1 MKAKT
6 IMQIRLNKFLAS
18 AGVASRR
25 KCDDLI
31 TAGKIKVNGEVAIK
45 LGLQIDD
52 ENDEVE
58 FDGTVVYPVEKKIY
72 IVVNK
77 PVGFVSTVKDEH
89 DRKTVIDLLPLTE
102 RVFPVGRLDYD
113 STGVLL
119 LTNDGPLS
127 HRLTH
132 PSYEI
137 EKTYH
142 VLLDKIITP
151 RDLYHIEHGIIL
163 DNKKTHP
170 CKVSQVRVYDNC
182 SLLSISIHEGR
193 NRQIRRMFEKL
204 EYEVQELDRIRFAN
218 IDLSGL
224 KRSEWRHLTK
234 NELSEI
240 KKILEY

>member
-1 MKAKT
+1 
-6 IMQIRLNKFLAS
+6 MQIRLNKFLAS

-31 TAGKIKVNGEVAIK
+31 ASGKVKVNGEVNTK

-58 FDGTVVYPVEKKIY
+58 FEDTVVYPVEKKIY
-72 IVVNK
+72 VVVNK

-89 DRKTVIDLLPLTE
+89 DRKTVIDLLPITE

-137 EKTYH
+137 EKTYY
-142 VLLDKIITP
+142 VLLDKIISP
-151 RDLYHIEHGIIL
+151 KDLYNIEHGIML
-163 DNKKTHP
+163 DGKKTHP
-170 CKVSQVRVYDNC
+170 CKASQIRVYDNC

-193 NRQIRRMFEKL
+193 NRQIRRMFEAL
-204 EYEVQELDRIRFAN
+204 EYEVQDLDRFQFAN
-218 IDLSGL
+218 INLTGL
-224 KRSEWRHLTK
+224 KRGEWRHLSQK
-234 NELSEI
+234 ELSELKNI
-240 KKILEY
+240 VEI

>member
-1 MKAKT
+1 
-6 IMQIRLNKFLAS
+6 MQIRLNKFLAS

-31 TAGKIKVNGEVAIK
+31 DAGKIKVNGEVTTK
-45 LGLQIDD
+45 LGLRIDD

-58 FDGTVVYPVEKKIY
+58 YDGTVVYPVQKKIY

-77 PVGFVSTVKDEH
+77 PAGIVSTIKDEH
-89 DRKTVIDLLPLTE
+89 DRKTVIDLLPITE
-102 RVFPVGRLDYD
+102 RIFPVGRLDYD

-137 EKTYH
+137 DKIYH
-142 VLLDKIITP
+142 ALLDKVITP
-151 RDLYHIEHGIIL
+151 KDLHHIEHGILL

-170 CKVSQVRVYDNC
+170 CKASQVRVYDNC

-193 NRQIRRMFEKL
+193 NRQIRRMFEEL
-204 EYEVQELDRIRFAN
+204 DYEVQELDRIRFAN

-224 KRSEWRHLTK
+224 KRGEWRHLTK
-234 NELSEI
+234 KEIAELLQIVQS
-240 KKILEY
+240 

>member
-1 MKAKT
+1 
-6 IMQIRLNKFLAS
+6 MQIRLNKFLAS

-31 TAGKIKVNGEVAIK
+31 ASGKVKVNGEVITK
-45 LGLQIDD
+45 LGLRIDV

-58 FDGTVVYPVEKKIY
+58 FESTEVYPVEKKIY
-72 IVVNK
+72 DVVNK
-77 PVGFVSTVKDEH
+77 LFVFLSNVKYEH
-89 DRKTVIDLLPLTE
+89 DRKTVIDLLPITE
-102 RVFPVGRLDYD
+102 RVFPVGRLDYE

-137 EKTYH
+137 DKTYH
-142 VLLDKIITP
+142 ALLDKVITP
-151 RDLYHIEHGIIL
+151 KDLYHIEHGIML

-170 CKVSQVRVYDNC
+170 CKASQVRVYDNC

-193 NRQIRRMFEKL
+193 NRQIRRMFEAL

-224 KRSEWRHLTK
+224 KRGEWRHLSK
-234 NELSEI
+234 NELSELKEI
-240 KKILEY
+240 VEF

>member
-1 MKAKT
+1 
-6 IMQIRLNKFLAS
+6 MQIRLNKFLAS

-31 TAGKIKVNGEVAIK
+31 SAGKVKVNGEVNTK

-52 ENDEVE
+52 EQDEVE
-58 FDGTVVYPVEKKIY
+58 FEGTVVYPAEKKIY
-72 IVVNK
+72 VVVNK

-89 DRKTVIDLLPLTE
+89 DRKTVIDLLPISE
-102 RVFPVGRLDYD
+102 RIFPVGRLDFD

-142 VLLDKIITP
+142 VLLDKVITP
-151 RDLYHIEHGIIL
+151 KDLYHVEHGIIL
-163 DNKKTHP
+163 DDKKTHP
-170 CKVSQVRVYDNC
+170 CKALQVRVYDNC

-193 NRQIRRMFEKL
+193 NRQIRRMFEML

-224 KRSEWRHLTK
+224 KRGEWRHLTK
-234 NELSEI
+234 NELSELKEI
-240 KKILEY
+240 VEF

>member
-1 MKAKT
+1 
-6 IMQIRLNKFLAS
+6 MQIRLNKFLAS

-31 TAGKIKVNGEVAIK
+31 ASGKVKVNGEVNTK
-45 LGLQIDD
+45 LGLRIDD
-52 ENDEVE
+52 EQDEVE
-58 FDGTVVYPVEKKIY
+58 FEDTIVYPVEKKIY
-72 IVVNK
+72 VVVNK
-77 PVGFVSTVKDEH
+77 PVGFVSTVQDEH
-89 DRKTVIDLLPLTE
+89 DRKTVIDLLPISE
-102 RVFPVGRLDYD
+102 RIFPVGRLDYD

-137 EKTYH
+137 EKTYY
-142 VLLDKIITP
+142 VLLDKVITP
-151 RDLYHIEHGIIL
+151 KDLYHVEHGINL
-163 DNKKTHP
+163 DGKKTHP
-170 CKVSQVRVYDNC
+170 CKASQVRVYDNC

-193 NRQIRRMFEKL
+193 NRQIRRMFEVL

-224 KRSEWRHLTK
+224 KRGEWRHLIK
-234 NELSEI
+234 HEI
-240 KKILEY
+240 SKLKETVEF

>member
-1 MKAKT
+1 
-6 IMQIRLNKFLAS
+6 MQIRLNKFLAS

-31 TAGKIKVNGEVAIK
+31 DAGRIKVNREITTK
-45 LGLQIDD
+45 LGLRIDD
-52 ENDEVE
+52 EKDEVE
-58 FDGTVVYPVEKKIY
+58 YDGTVVYPVEKKIY
-72 IVVNK
+72 IIVNK
-77 PVGFVSTVKDEH
+77 PAGFVSTVKDEH
-89 DRKTVIDLLPLTE
+89 DRKTVIDLLPISE
-102 RVFPVGRLDYD
+102 RIFPVGRLDYE

-137 EKTYH
+137 DKIYH
-142 VLLDKIITP
+142 ALLDKVITP
-151 RDLYHIEHGIIL
+151 KDLYHIEHGIML

-170 CKVSQVRVYDNC
+170 CKASQVRVYDNC

-193 NRQIRRMFEKL
+193 NRQIRRMFEEL

-224 KRSEWRHLTK
+224 KRGEWRHLTK
-234 NELSEI
+234 KEIAELKQIVQS
-240 KKILEY
+240 